1 MIRAFLS
8 AGATFVGL
16 RLWGCVCGVAFVG
29 LRLWGCGEREP
40 CYILAEADPD
50 DKVKIRGFLS
60 WVEDFVFGFATSL
73 RVVCGIHRYSGFPW
87 GTSIAPH
94 VS

>member
-1 MIRAFLS
+1 MHFY
-8 AGATFVGL
+8 L
-16 RLWGCVCGVAFVG
+16 RGYVCGG
-29 LRLWGCGEREP
+29 RREKGA
-40 CYILAEADPD
+40 CFILTEADPD

-73 RVVCGIHRYSGFPW
+73 RVVSGIHRYSGFPW